1 MANSVV
7 ITGAVEGTLDEAVL
21 IRLVKHAGATPGPIY
36 GKMGKQALLQRL
48 HGYNQAAQFNP
59 WMVIVDLDADADC
72 APPFRQENLP
82 QPANNMCFRIAV
94 REIEA
99 WLLADRERI
108 AKWLSI
114 ARSLI
119 PPDPDALPDPKNV
132 VVTLARNSRR
142 RAIKEDMVPRPGSG
156 RSVGRAYT
164 SQMIQ
169 FVSDQTEGWRPQIGA
184 NNSNSLARCLSC
196 LRGLLNGLR

>member
-21 IRLVKHAGATPGPIY
+21 IRLVEHVGATPGPIH
-36 GKMGKQALLQRL
+36 GKMGKQALLERL

-59 WMVIVDLDADADC
+59 WLVMVDLDADVDC
-72 APPFRQENLP
+72 APPFRQNHLP
-82 QPANNMCFRIAV
+82 QPAGNMCFRIAV
-94 REIEA
+94 RAIEA

-119 PPDPDALPDPKNV
+119 PPEPDALSDPKNV

-142 RAIKEDMVPRPGSG
+142 RAIKEDMVPQPGSG

-169 FVSDQTEGWRPQIGA
+169 FVSDQTDGWRPQIAA
-184 NNSNSLARCLSC
+184 NTSNSLARCLSC
-196 LRGLLNGLR
+196 LRGLLNDLT